1 MKNAEFVYAVVDF
14 HNDDN
19 NIQLKTL
26 LDVCSIHKTL
36 RDAEIQCA
44 KDNKLVMNAKPNPEY
59 KRSQMPPFQN
69 YIKINKNQPAR
80 WSYVKVMKIN

>member
-19 NIQLKTL
+19 NVRLKMT

-36 RDAEIQCA
+36 RDAEIKCA
-44 KDNKLVMNAKPNPEY
+44 ENNKLVLNAKPNPEY
-59 KRSQMPPFQN
+59 KRSQMTPSQN

-80 WSYVKVMKIN
+80 WCYVKVIKIN